1 METHP
6 RLLGLL
12 IFVALFHLHI
22 APLPLLRTHPLPALP
37 PPLAAPMLPHDGR
50 RLLHADHDLPLQ
62 LGGDPLLEVHLRAAG
77 DCGGHPEVALG
88 LQLHD
93 HAAQLV
99 LVQAL
104 AAALALR

>member
-1 METHP
+1 MGTHQ
-6 RLLGLL
+6 RLLVLL
-12 IFVALFHLHI
+12 IIIALLHLHV
-22 APLPLLRTHPLPALP
+22 APLPLLCAPRL
-37 PPLAAPMLPHDGR
+37 PLAAPVLPHDGR
-50 RLLHADHDLPLQ
+50 RLLHADHNLPLQ